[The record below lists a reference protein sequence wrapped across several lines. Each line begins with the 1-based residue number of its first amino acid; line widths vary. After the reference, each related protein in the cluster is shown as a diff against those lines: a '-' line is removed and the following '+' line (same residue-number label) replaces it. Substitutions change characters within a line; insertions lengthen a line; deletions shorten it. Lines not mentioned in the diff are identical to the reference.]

1 MSKSRTRQYPGTT
14 CLPLVTKPSAQF
26 LADIQRLSRH
36 NRQAINLMPPYLAGR
51 PIDLRKLYNEVAV
64 RGGHKMVTAAH
75 EWSEVYTS
83 LALPPGCIE
92 SGHGLRSIYQRYL
105 EPFERNQRM
114 ISRSAFVTDDLDS
127 SSLMDNDSQDFDT
140 NSKTLKQTCPSTVL
154 SCDEIPNHLRNS
166 WNLSTCLLD
175 RVDYSGLE
183 HSLRSHLPN
192 ELDFALNSMLLMSSQ
207 PNGFSFQWNN
217 RLLTLL
223 LQSVGVFESLP
234 SPNKLP
240 VEAATFR
247 RFIGFW
253 HANVLDKHG
262 RLFLQPE
269 AFTEGFEVN
278 QTHDPPRFRNLV
290 DLHDMTYGDDEG
302 FRVQLVATVLRNLA
316 VEGGMS
322 AVTIGR
328 DPQALRFI
336 FLCIYA
342 NHSSL
347 RLLGLETLSSLNF
360 PVVDQLVPVLSR
372 LVCTLMSSPDRNDR
386 IRGLQILRRLCEFPI
401 YLSRHDRPGSILSTS
416 SSAALRERCLLM
428 TDRNIGF
435 IAALPPVIFY
445 SIISTL
451 CLRDLHLV
459 VLALDTL
466 HSLSSLGTVV
476 CDRMLQTSLDS
487 SLDNFVCHPDDN
499 VDIGNLL
506 AILVALL
513 RLEAQSLGSESL
525 VRVRVMQA
533 VSQPALNSASTVI
546 PTRSTKSRPTQVTAP
561 TEKTSQPSNPPGMFP
576 SYTVSQQTALL
587 PLQANSI
594 RPTSS
599 VVSQVNHSSLL
610 NPNHTSTVSRKSQ
623 PNTSFHTLI
632 LPRSAAVAQS
642 PSVFPSSAGVDSCA
656 RSCLTMTVTTASCT
670 LPKSPEPVV
679 IYPRVVMCTTPMLN
693 ADSKLN
699 SHINYSISQPVVT
712 SVPEARTLISTVNSN
727 PAFIQPKPSPVRP
740 MVAQECRPLRA
751 AVQERPTVVD
761 DPTDH
766 GMTNHA
772 TIASKSELLSKPPSG
787 RPLKIASDQCVVVP
801 VAVRRAYM
809 FEWLRKNY
817 AVHSHSSVPRVQ
829 IYNDYHQAHQARFG
843 LNNVGSAISP
853 VDFHAEIKSIFP
865 GVEQIKVQTSNGHV
879 EIHYN
884 NLRHIHSPESNNEK
898 GVNDIMAVVLNPC
911 KPEAAAFRSKLAK
924 RSIASVTPKCT
935 ISPVL
940 FDRTTVKLTEA
951 PVPAKI
957 ARKLPDCTSNGH
969 TEHNDLLNGQA
980 IIPVNGIN
988 KEVSHL
994 LANSCNLNTN
1004 LSSAMLDAEPKVPS
1018 ENGCTPAASN
1028 RPMTTLSHCPKLNE
1042 LVSGETGLVLLPLF
1056 TTFNLSSA
1064 ITSTHTK
1071 SSETLVSVAYSN
1083 NLKRCEFGACL
1094 PSDVSDTA
1102 SELKHSIGSSP
1113 LECKPTAESEMCNRT
1128 VVQYTNKNSTENI
1141 PGSLDMPQVDST
1153 SNVCRWTACGRT
1165 FQHAKDLS
1173 THLVCTH
1180 LQVQNLKATCSWNG
1194 CTERLLDSSQ
1204 ETLRS
1209 HIAQKHFFQL
1219 DLPTT
1224 NGPTIAALPR
1234 SELQT
1239 IQDSRSP
1246 VAVQSPGTE
1255 CSTGNISDLSGITA
1269 EKEPSIVPSDV
1280 GIEECDSLLRMS
1292 HSTDTFVA
1300 DCDNCSEFGA
1310 SDRGNS
1316 PGRGHERREID
1327 QSPMTS
1333 LPLSHPCTLYSP
1345 PLALSEEC
1353 RRALACGTPTSPF
1366 APSPTREGPVT
1377 KHIRLTAALVLK
1389 NLLRYSQTARRFV
1402 RVWESLLCEL
1412 AFSTLES
1419 APTIFEC
1426 LTYLNQHSNRTALN
1440 HDFPTLSVPNAV
1452 EDHSCFDQ

>member
-1 MSKSRTRQYPGTT
+1 MSKSRTRQYPSTD

-36 NRQAINLMPPYLAGR
+36 NRQAVNLMPPYLAGR
-51 PIDLRKLYNEVAV
+51 PVDLRKLYNEVAV
-64 RGGHKMVTAAH
+64 RGGHKVVTAAH
-75 EWSEVYTS
+75 EWSEVYSS
-83 LALPPGCIE
+83 LALPPGCVE

-114 ISRSAFVTDDLDS
+114 ISRSVFVTDDLDS
-127 SSLMDNDSQDFDT
+127 SSVMDNDSQDFDT
-140 NSKTLKQTCPSTVL
+140 NSKTLKPTCSSTIL
-154 SCDEIPNHLRNS
+154 SCDEIPNHLRSS

-234 SPNKLP
+234 NPNKLP

-262 RLFLQPE
+262 RAFLQPE
-269 AFTEGFEVN
+269 AFTEGFEVT
-278 QTHDPPRFRNLV
+278 QTHNPPRFRNLV

-360 PVVDQLVPVLSR
+360 PVVGQLVPALNR

-386 IRGLQILRRLCEFPI
+386 IRGLQLLRRLCEFPV
-401 YLSRHDRPGSILSTS
+401 YLSRHDRPGSFSPTS
-416 SSAALRERCLLM
+416 SSAVLRERCLLM
-428 TDRNIGF
+428 TDRNVGF

-466 HSLSSLGTVV
+466 HSLSSLGSVV

-487 SLDNFVCHPDDN
+487 CLGSFVCHPDDN

-525 VRVRVMQA
+525 IRVRVMQA
-533 VSQPALNSASTVI
+533 VGQPTISSASTVMPI
-546 PTRSTKSRPTQVTAP
+546 RPTKSRPIQVTAP
-561 TEKTSQPSNPPGMFP
+561 TEKTSQPLNPPGMFP
-576 SYTVSQQTALL
+576 SHTISQQTALL

-599 VVSQVNHSSLL
+599 VVAQVNHPSVLT
-610 NPNHTSTVSRKSQ
+610 PNQSSTVSRKSQ
-623 PNTSFHTLI
+623 PNTGFHTLI
-632 LPRSAAVAQS
+632 LPRSVAVAQS
-642 PSVFPSSAGVDSCA
+642 PSVLPSSAGVDSSA

-693 ADSKLN
+693 ADSKHN
-699 SHINYSISQPVVT
+699 SHINCSVSQSVVT
-712 SVPEARTLISTVNSN
+712 SVSEARTLISTVNSN

-740 MVAQECRPLRA
+740 MLANESRPLRA
-751 AVQERPTVVD
+751 AVQERLTIVD
-761 DPTDH
+761 DPTNH

-772 TIASKSELLSKPPSG
+772 TIASKSELLSKPFSG

-801 VAVRRAYM
+801 VTVRRAYM

-935 ISPVL
+935 ISQAL
-940 FDRTTVKLTEA
+940 FDRTSVKPIET

-969 TEHNDLLNGQA
+969 MEQNDLLNGQA

-994 LANSCNLNTN
+994 LTNSCNLNTN
-1004 LSSAMLDAEPKVPS
+1004 FSSTVLDAEAKVPS
-1018 ENGCTPAASN
+1018 ENGCTPFLSN

-1042 LVSGETGLVLLPLF
+1042 LVSRETGLVLLPLF

-1064 ITSTHTK
+1064 LTSTHTK
-1071 SSETLVSVAYSN
+1071 SSDALVSVAYSN
-1083 NLKRCEFGACL
+1083 SLKRCEFEACL
-1094 PSDVSDTA
+1094 SSDVSNAA
-1102 SELKHSIGSSP
+1102 SELKHPIDLAP
-1113 LECKPTAESEMCNRT
+1113 LGCKPTADRETLCNRT
-1128 VVQYTNKNSTENI
+1128 VLQYTNKNSTENI
-1141 PGSLDMPQVDST
+1141 PGSLTIPQMDSA
-1153 SNVCRWTACGRT
+1153 SSVCRWAACGRT
-1165 FQHAKDLS
+1165 FQHAKELS
-1173 THLVCTH
+1173 IHLVRAH
-1180 LQVQNLKATCSWNG
+1180 LQGQNLKATCSWNG

-1209 HIAQKHFFQL
+1209 HIAQKHIFQL

-1224 NGPTIAALPR
+1224 NDPTIAVLPR
-1234 SELQT
+1234 SNFLTAEH
-1239 IQDSRSP
+1239 SRSP
-1246 VAVQSPGTE
+1246 VAVQSPGTGF
-1255 CSTGNISDLSGITA
+1255 STENISDLGGVTV
-1269 EKEPSIVPSDV
+1269 EKEQSIISSDV
-1280 GIEECDSLLRMS
+1280 VEERDSPLRVS
-1292 HSTDTFVA
+1292 QSTDIFVG
-1300 DCDNCSEFGA
+1300 DNDNFSDFCA
-1310 SDRGNS
+1310 SDRGS
-1316 PGRGHERREID
+1316 FPGCGHERREVD
-1327 QSPMTS
+1327 QSPLTS
-1333 LPLSHPCTLYSP
+1333 LPLSRPCTLYSP
-1345 PLALSEEC
+1345 PLVLSEEC
-1353 RRALACGTPTSPF
+1353 RRALACGTPASPF
-1366 APSPTREGPVT
+1366 VPPPTREGPVT

-1389 NLLRYSQTARRFV
+1389 NLLRYSQTARRFMM
-1402 RVWESLLCEL
+1402 VWEGLLCEL

-1419 APTIFEC
+1419 APTVFEC

-1440 HDFPTLSVPNAV
+1440 RDFPTSSVPNAV
-1452 EDHSCFDQ
+1452 EDYSCSDQ

>member
-1 MSKSRTRQYPGTT
+1 MSKSRTRQYPSTT

-75 EWSEVYTS
+75 EWSEVYSS

-127 SSLMDNDSQDFDT
+127 SSVMDNDSQDFDT
-140 NSKTLKQTCPSTVL
+140 NSKTLKPTCSSTIL
-154 SCDEIPNHLRNS
+154 SCDEIPNHLRSS

-207 PNGFSFQWNN
+207 QNGFSFQWNN

-234 SPNKLP
+234 NPNKLP

-262 RLFLQPE
+262 RAFLQPE
-269 AFTEGFEVN
+269 AFTEGFEVT
-278 QTHDPPRFRNLV
+278 QTHNPPRFRNLV

-360 PVVDQLVPVLSR
+360 PVIGQLVPALNR

-386 IRGLQILRRLCEFPI
+386 IRGLQLLRRLCEFPI
-401 YLSRHDRPGSILSTS
+401 YLSRHDRPGSLSSTS
-416 SSAALRERCLLM
+416 NSASLRERCLLM
-428 TDRNIGF
+428 TDRNVGF

-466 HSLSSLGTVV
+466 HSLSSLGSVV
-476 CDRMLQTSLDS
+476 CDRMLQTSFDS
-487 SLDNFVCHPDDN
+487 NVDSFVCHPNDN

-533 VSQPALNSASTVI
+533 VGQPAVSSASTVI
-546 PTRSTKSRPTQVTAP
+546 PTRSAKSRPIQVTAP
-561 TEKTSQPSNPPGMFP
+561 TEKNSQQLNPP
-576 SYTVSQQTALL
+576 
-587 PLQANSI
+587 ANAI
-594 RPTSS
+594 RPASS
-599 VVSQVNHSSLL
+599 VVAQVNYPSL
-610 NPNHTSTVSRKSQ
+610 TSTVSRKSQ
-623 PNTSFHTLI
+623 PNTSVHTLI
-632 LPRSAAVAQS
+632 LPRSVAVAQS
-642 PSVFPSSAGVDSCA
+642 SSVLSSSAGVDSFA

-699 SHINYSISQPVVT
+699 SHNNCSVSQPVVT
-712 SVPEARTLISTVNSN
+712 SVSEARTLISVANSN

-740 MVAQECRPLRA
+740 MLAHDSRPLRA
-751 AVQERPTVVD
+751 AVQERLTIVD
-761 DPTDH
+761 DPTSH
-766 GMTNHA
+766 GLTNHA
-772 TIASKSELLSKPPSG
+772 TIASKSELLSKPLSG

-801 VAVRRAYM
+801 VTVRRAYM

-843 LNNVGSAISP
+843 LNNVASAISP

-911 KPEAAAFRSKLAK
+911 KPEATAFRSKLAK

-935 ISPVL
+935 ISQVL
-940 FDRTTVKLTEA
+940 FDRTSAKPTEA

-957 ARKLPDCTSNGH
+957 ARKLSDCTSNGH
-969 TEHNDLLNGQA
+969 MEQNDLLNGQA

-988 KEVSHL
+988 KDVSHL
-994 LANSCNLNTN
+994 LTNSCNLNTN
-1004 LSSAMLDAEPKVPS
+1004 FSSAVLDPEPKVPS
-1018 ENGCTPAASN
+1018 ENGCTPVVSN
-1028 RPMTTLSHCPKLNE
+1028 RLVTTPSHCPKLNE

-1064 ITSTHTK
+1064 LTSTHTK
-1071 SSETLVSVAYSN
+1071 SSDALVSVAYSN

-1094 PSDVSDTA
+1094 SNDVSNAA
-1102 SELKHSIGSSP
+1102 SELKYPIGLAP
-1113 LECKPTAESEMCNRT
+1113 VGCKPTADRETLCNKT
-1128 VVQYTNKNSTENI
+1128 VVQYTNKSSTENI
-1141 PGSLDMPQVDST
+1141 PGSPDIPQMDSA
-1153 SNVCRWTACGRT
+1153 SSVCRWAACGRT
-1165 FQHAKDLS
+1165 FQHVKELS
-1173 THLVCTH
+1173 THLVCAH
-1180 LQVQNLKATCSWNG
+1180 LQGQNLKATCSWNG

-1204 ETLRS
+1204 ETLRT
-1209 HIAQKHFFQL
+1209 HITQKHIFQS
-1219 DLPTT
+1219 DLPTAI
-1224 NGPTIAALPR
+1224 GPAITVLPR
-1234 SELQT
+1234 SDFLTVEH
-1239 IQDSRSP
+1239 SRSP
-1246 VAVQSPGTE
+1246 VTVQSPGTGF
-1255 CSTGNISDLSGITA
+1255 STENVSDSSGITV
-1269 EKEPSIVPSDV
+1269 EKDQSINPSDV
-1280 GIEECDSLLRMS
+1280 VEECDSLLRVS
-1292 HSTDTFVA
+1292 QSTDIFVA
-1300 DCDNCSEFGA
+1300 DSDNCSDFCA
-1310 SDRGNS
+1310 SDRACS
-1316 PGRGHERREID
+1316 PGCGHERREVD
-1327 QSPMTS
+1327 QSPVTS
-1333 LPLSHPCTLYSP
+1333 LPLSRPRTLYSP
-1345 PLALSEEC
+1345 PLVLSEEC

-1366 APSPTREGPVT
+1366 APSPMREGPVT

-1389 NLLRYSQTARRFV
+1389 NLLRYSQTARRFMI
-1402 RVWESLLCEL
+1402 VWESLLCEL

-1426 LTYLNQHSNRTALN
+1426 LSYLNQHSNRTALN
-1440 HDFPTLSVPNAV
+1440 RDFPTSSVPNAV
-1452 EDHSCFDQ
+1452 EDYSCSDQ